1 MIKKHL
7 KNLQKKHGEIAKK
20 YRAFIFRLDP
30 DVLVSD
36 EEFKNI
42 ITELGYKTKKNIKDI
57 GQVLQPKYVF
67 RLDLRNKT
75 EEELLQSFESK
86 TRYNIRLA
94 GRKGVKIRI
103 GTRDDLSIFYDIM
116 KTTGSRD
123 DFFIRPLSYFQKIYD
138 EMGEEHARVYIA
150 EYEGEPI
157 AATLP
162 IYYGDK
168 VWYLYGGSSNKHRN
182 LMPNYLIQ
190 WEMIKWAMEEHC
202 NWYDFR
208 GVSGFKSENDPQY
221 RSIQI

>member
-1 MIKKHL
+1 MIRKHL

-94 GRKGVKIRI
+94 GRKGVQVRI
-103 GTRDDLSIFYDIM
+103 GTRDDLPIFYDIM

-138 EMGEEHARVYIA
+138 EQHFPGLGQVKKISIMHHIETIN
-150 EYEGEPI
+150 
-157 AATLP
+157 
-162 IYYGDK
+162 D
-168 VWYLYGGSSNKHRN
+168 
-182 LMPNYLIQ
+182 YLI
-190 WEMIKWAMEEHC
+190 
-202 NWYDFR
+202 NT
-208 GVSGFKSENDPQY
+208 P
-221 RSIQI
+221 

>member
-1 MIKKHL
+1 MIRKHL

-30 DVLVSD
+30 DVLASD

-57 GQVLQPKYVF
+57 SQVLQPKYVF

-94 GRKGVKIRI
+94 GRKGVKVRI

-116 KTTGSRD
+116 KTTGR
-123 DFFIRPLSYFQKIYD
+123 Q
-138 EMGEEHARVYIA
+138 
-150 EYEGEPI
+150 
-157 AATLP
+157 
-162 IYYGDK
+162 
-168 VWYLYGGSSNKHRN
+168 
-182 LMPNYLIQ
+182 
-190 WEMIKWAMEEHC
+190 
-202 NWYDFR
+202 
-208 GVSGFKSENDPQY
+208 
-221 RSIQI
+221 